1 MTFAVVTGGGT
12 SGHVIPAMSICEALI
27 DAGHNAADVKYVGTI
42 RGVETS
48 LMADSPVESLFLP
61 ISGLQ
66 RSFSARGILRNMALP
81 WRLLRS
87 RLVARRF
94 LSKWSPKVVVSVGG
108 YASEPMSRAAI
119 AAGIPLVCVSYDHLA
134 GLATRRQAKHAQIC
148 AVAFADSDLPRA
160 HVTGAP
166 VRRELRN
173 LLVSEYRSKARQVL
187 GIPEENTLIVFMG
200 GSLGSQSINTVAV
213 ACTQQQF
220 LFDGTNISVLHIC
233 GDRFLQEPMPEV
245 ANGMEYQR
253 VGYES
258 RMAEVYAAADI
269 IVARAG
275 ASTVAEIATVGVA
288 SVLIPWPGAADNHQE
303 HNARWLSNDGAAIL
317 SDDASCRN
325 GATLQVVQELASNK
339 ELQTKLAQKAR
350 QKGDIHRSNELVKV
364 IENAASS
371 ARS

>member
-1 MTFAVVTGGGT
+1 
-12 SGHVIPAMSICEALI
+12 MSICEALI

-134 GLATRRQAKHAQIC
+134 GLATRRQAKHAQVC
-148 AVAFADSDLPRA
+148 AVAFADSNLPRA

-173 LLVSEYRSKARQVL
+173 LLVSEYRSKARHVL
-187 GIPEENTLIVFMG
+187 GIPEGNTLIVFMG

-213 ACTQQQF
+213 ACSQQQF

-233 GDRFLQEPMPEV
+233 GERFLQEPMPEV
-245 ANGMEYQR
+245 ANGIEYQR

-258 RMAEVYAAADI
+258 RMAEVYAALLLVPVQAPWQRLQRWELHRFSFHGPAPQI
-269 IVARAG
+269 ITKSTMLAGCRMMEPRFCLMMPHAVMVRPFKWSKILRAIRNYRPNWRRKPAR
-275 ASTVAEIATVGVA
+275 
-288 SVLIPWPGAADNHQE
+288 
-303 HNARWLSNDGAAIL
+303 R
-317 SDDASCRN
+317 
-325 GATLQVVQELASNK
+325 
-339 ELQTKLAQKAR
+339 
-350 QKGDIHRSNELVKV
+350 V
-364 IENAASS
+364 IFTAVMSL
-371 ARS
+371 

>member
-1 MTFAVVTGGGT
+1 
-12 SGHVIPAMSICEALI
+12 
-27 DAGHNAADVKYVGTI
+27 
-42 RGVETS
+42 
-48 LMADSPVESLFLP
+48 
-61 ISGLQ
+61 
-66 RSFSARGILRNMALP
+66 
-81 WRLLRS
+81 
-87 RLVARRF
+87 
-94 LSKWSPKVVVSVGG
+94 
-108 YASEPMSRAAI
+108 
-119 AAGIPLVCVSYDHLA
+119 VSYDHLA
-134 GLATRRQAKHAQIC
+134 GLATRRQAKHAQVC
-148 AVAFADSDLPRA
+148 AVAFADSNLPRA

-173 LLVSEYRSKARQVL
+173 LLVSEYRSKARHVL

-213 ACTQQQF
+213 ACSQQQF

-233 GDRFLQEPMPEV
+233 GERFLQEPMPEV
-245 ANGMEYQR
+245 ANGIEYQR

-258 RMAEVYAAADI
+258 RMAEVYAASDI

-325 GATLQVVQELASNK
+325 GATLQVVQDLASNK
-339 ELQTKLAQKAR
+339 ELQTKMAQKAR

-371 ARS
+371 PRS

>member
-12 SGHVIPAMSICEALI
+12 SGHVIPAISICEALI
-27 DAGHNAADVKYVGTI
+27 DAGHDATELRYVGTI

-66 RSFSARGILRNMALP
+66 RSLSVRGIVRNMALP

-87 RLVARRF
+87 RFIARRY
-94 LSKWSPKVVVSVGG
+94 LSKWSPQVVVSVGG

-134 GLATRRQAKHAQIC
+134 GLATRRQAKHAKVC
-148 AVAFADSDLPRA
+148 AVAFANSDLPRA

-173 LLVSEYRSKARQVL
+173 LQVSEYRSKARQVL
-187 GIPEENTLIVFMG
+187 GVPAENILIVFMG
-200 GSLGSQSINTVAV
+200 GSLGSQSINSVAV
-213 ACTQQQF
+213 AYVQQQVANVE
-220 LFDGTNISVLHIC
+220 TQVSVLHIC
-233 GDRFLQEPMPEV
+233 GERFLQEPIPDMASGV
-245 ANGMEYQR
+245 QYQR
-253 VGYES
+253 VGYEP

-303 HNARWLSNDGAAIL
+303 HNARWLSNDGAAVL
-317 SDDASCRN
+317 SDDSSCRN
-325 GATLQVVQELASNK
+325 GVTLQIVQDLAGNK
-339 ELQTKLAQKAR
+339 ELQAKLAKRAR
-350 QKGDIHRSNELVKV
+350 EKGDIHRSNELVKV